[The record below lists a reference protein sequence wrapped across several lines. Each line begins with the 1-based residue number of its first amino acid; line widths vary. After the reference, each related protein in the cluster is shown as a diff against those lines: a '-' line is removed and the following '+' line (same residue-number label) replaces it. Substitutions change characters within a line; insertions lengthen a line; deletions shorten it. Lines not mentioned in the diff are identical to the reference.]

1 MVRRIPVAM
10 IDQITSTSNSAANG
24 IDREVYFFGH
34 DLVIKDDGGQG
45 PGGANDREY
54 RNYRRFIHRKP
65 MSFEHDGET
74 WHIRFPKTTRVNG
87 YLIQERIHAPHAPEA
102 EDCPECDDVKGPNH
116 GEGCAEWDF
125 QMKVDGEIAWRC
137 GLRDM
142 HGSNYCVDR
151 ENNTVYVID
160 MAD

>member
-1 MVRRIPVAM
+1 MVKRIPVAM
-10 IDQITSTSNSAANG
+10 IERITGTGNSSASG
-24 IDREVYFFGH
+24 VDREVYFFGH
-34 DLVIKDDGGQG
+34 DLVIKDDGMQG

-54 RNYRRFIHRKP
+54 QNYRRFIRRKP

-87 YLIQERIHAPHAPEA
+87 YLIQERIHAPHATEGDECDECEGNEWGDHSA
-102 EDCPECDDVKGPNH
+102 NCPEW
-116 GEGCAEWDF
+116 EF
-125 QMKVDGEIAWRC
+125 QMKVDAEISWRC
-137 GLRDM
+137 GLGDM

-151 ENNTVYVID
+151 EHKTIYVID